1 MTILIVLSSKINTSC
16 SYRSLSKIFMTFN
29 LYLNLSLTPPS
40 HSTSMLWIKKLGYY
54 KLTEVKLKSDDWII
68 ILDESIGIGQE
79 KVFLILGIQLKNVD
93 FTRPLQIQDMVP
105 LLVKSRERW
114 NAEDIEIELNKIK
127 NELGTIIYAIADGSN
142 SIKTAL
148 RKANITWN
156 YDVTHA
162 IAVFLSRIYS
172 NDLEF
177 KNFTHLAGQMR
188 FKLCCS
194 KQAHLIPPNQRSK
207 ARFLNVDI
215 LSNWG
220 IRALNAY
227 DRDETTPEEKE
238 KLQWVSDMR
247 FFIVELNTMMSVIEE
262 LSVILKN
269 NGMSKVTI
277 KKCKAVLKKIK
288 RGKLLEFK
296 TMMLDY
302 HNEYSKRIS
311 KKNEKQLCCSDVIES
326 IFGRYKSELSRN
338 QMNGITD
345 LVLIIPALTADL
357 SQQSIIEAI
366 DKCTVKEIE
375 DWKKNNLC
383 NSLVSKRKKVL
394 KAS

>member
-1 MTILIVLSSKINTSC
+1 
-16 SYRSLSKIFMTFN
+16 MTFN
-29 LYLNLSLTPPS
+29 LYLNLSLSAPS

-54 KLTEVKLKSDDWII
+54 KLTEVKRKSDDWII
-68 ILDESIGIGQE
+68 IIDESIGIGQE
-79 KVFLILGIQLKNVD
+79 KVLLILGIQKQNID
-93 FTRPLQIQDMVP
+93 FTRPLEIQDMVP
-105 LLVKSRERW
+105 LLVKSKERW
-114 NAEDIEIELNKIK
+114 SAEDIEMELKK
-127 NELGTIIYAIADGSN
+127 VKEELGTIIYAVADGGCC
-142 SIKTAL
+142 I
-148 RKANITWN
+148 RKALKQVQIDWK
-156 YDVTHA
+156 YDITHA
-162 IAVFLSRIYS
+162 IAIFLSRIYL
-172 NDLEF
+172 NDPEF

-188 FKLCCS
+188 YKLCCS

-207 ARFLNVDI
+207 SRFLNIDI

-227 DRDETTPEEKE
+227 DRDETTAEEKE
-238 KLQWVSDMR
+238 KLQWVNEMR
-247 FFIVELNTMMSVIEE
+247 SFIIELDTMMSVVEE
-262 LSVILKN
+262 ISIILKN

-288 RGKLLEFK
+288 RGKLLELK
-296 TMMLDY
+296 TMLLDY
-302 HNEYSKRIS
+302 LNEYAKSIS

-345 LVLIIPALTADL
+345 LVLLIPALTADL
-357 SQQSIIEAI
+357 SQKSIIEAI
-366 DKCTVKEIE
+366 DKCTVREIE

-394 KAS
+394 RAS